1 MTSLKI
7 NTIEADSTTTFSQ
20 VPSISATVTAYPSLG
35 TTIPTTTWTNNTI
48 TSRLAS
54 YATTASLA
62 SYATIASLSSYALL
76 SSANFTLLSRGSKR
90 VVTTTTAQNIYCIFG
105 AGTATTGG
113 ATISFGST
121 FGTCLG
127 VVCQITGAGA
137 ATNTM
142 KTSAVTDT
150 GFVATSGSGSPNF
163 DYIAYGY

>member
-7 NTIEADSTTTFSQ
+7 NTIDADSTTTFSQ

-48 TSRLAS
+48 TSRLSS

-90 VVTTTTAQNIYCIFG
+90 VITTTTAQNVYCQFG
-105 AGTATTGG
+105 NGSATTGG
-113 ATISFGST
+113 TTISFGTT
-121 FGTCLG
+121 FGTLLG
-127 VVCQITGAGA
+127 IVCQIKGAGA

-142 KTSAVTDT
+142 KTSGESTT
-150 GFVATSGSGSPNF
+150 GFTATSGSASPNF
-163 DYIAYGY
+163 DYIAWGY